1 MKNGYTQL
9 ISQSEATATFS
20 REKLKHKGKLP
31 QTADLLGTFGTLTL
45 CLMTLKF
52 RHTTATFRKKKKG
65 TAALRYH
72 LMEALK
78 YRTHRVNIVKIHFKK
93 AVQVRRG
100 RLETGL

>member
-20 REKLKHKGKLP
+20 REKLEHKGKLP
-31 QTADLLGTFGTLTL
+31 QTADLLGTFGTLALTL
-45 CLMTLKF
+45 CLTTLKF

-65 TAALRYH
+65 TAALCYH

-78 YRTHRVNIVKIHFKK
+78 YRTH
-93 AVQVRRG
+93 
-100 RLETGL
+100 T